1 MPTAGKVCAI
11 VVGAFAWVLLACGLH
26 FALAQAPTKAVGT
39 VKSVSGRSLV
49 ITTDAGTE
57 STITFADS
65 VRIVKAT
72 PGQSD
77 LKNAATIQIS
87 DIQAGDRLFARGSTG
102 ENGVLIASSA
112 IIMKKSDVAQKQQ
125 TERDEW
131 RRGVGGIV
139 KDVKTSTGAITIA
152 NSLEVSGQNIIVHV
166 SPQTSIRRY
175 APDSIRFDDAQPGT
189 LDQLKSGDQLRARG
203 TKNPD
208 GTEFA
213 AQAIVSGTFREIAG
227 TVVSTDPATNSVTVQ
242 DFATKKPIFVKVSSD
257 SQVRKLPEVVAT
269 RLAMR
274 LKGGQPDSASAQP
287 GTPGQGSEHANASS
301 PADHAS
307 QGGQNS
313 GKTWQGGRDANGPGG
328 ADNWRGNGPPD
339 FQQMLSRMP
348 ALSISDLNKG
358 DAVMLVTTEG
368 SAASEPK
375 VITLIS
381 GVEPILRAAPGGAG
395 AAMML
400 SPWNLGSD
408 TAAAGGDS
416 STQ

>member
-1 MPTAGKVCAI
+1 M
-11 VVGAFAWVLLACGLH
+11 VVGAFAWILLACVSH
-26 FALAQAPTKAVGT
+26 FALAQAPAKAVGT
-39 VKSVSGRSLV
+39 VKSTSDTSVV

-57 STITFADS
+57 NTITFAS
-65 VRIVKAT
+65 SARIVKAT

-77 LKNAATIQIS
+77 LKNTATIQIS
-87 DIQAGDRLFARGSTG
+87 DIQAGDRVFARGSIG
-102 ENGVLIASSA
+102 EDGVLVASSA

-139 KDVKTSTGAITIA
+139 KVVNASTGAITIA
-152 NSLEVSGQNIIVHV
+152 NSLEVSGKPIIVYV

-189 LDQLKSGDQLRARG
+189 LDQIKPGDQLRARG
-203 TKNPD
+203 TKNAD
-208 GTEFA
+208 GTVFI

-227 TVVSTDPATNSVTVQ
+227 TVVSTDPASNSVTVQ
-242 DFATKKPIFVKVSSD
+242 DFATKKPISVKISSD
-257 SQVRKLPEVVAT
+257 SQVRKLPEFVAT

-274 LKGGQPDSASAQP
+274 LKGGQPDGASAHP

-301 PADHAS
+301 PAEHAL

-313 GKTWQGGRDANGPGG
+313 GTTWHGGRDANGPGG
-328 ADNWRGNGPPD
+328 AGNWHSNGGPPD

-381 GVEPILRAAPGGAG
+381 GVE
-395 AAMML
+395 
-400 SPWNLGSD
+400 
-408 TAAAGGDS
+408 
-416 STQ
+416 